1 MRETILQELYPSG
14 IVAQQTV
21 TFDLGWDDS
30 YSFSITAP
38 LECRKAVITTS
49 GYHPENGV
57 ILSISSSAGTKT
69 FSTSASSGTK
79 TYNGLCKKISLS
91 RITFPEGYGSAKFT
105 LTVKMY
111 Y

>member
-21 TFDLGWDDS
+21 SFDLGWDDS

-49 GYHPENGV
+49 GYHSYNG
-57 ILSISSSAGTKT
+57 ITFNITSSQGTKT
-69 FSTSASSGTK
+69 FGTSAAAGAK
-79 TYNGLCKKISLS
+79 TYNGLCKTITLKN
-91 RITFPEGYGSAKFT
+91 ITFPEGYSSTKFT